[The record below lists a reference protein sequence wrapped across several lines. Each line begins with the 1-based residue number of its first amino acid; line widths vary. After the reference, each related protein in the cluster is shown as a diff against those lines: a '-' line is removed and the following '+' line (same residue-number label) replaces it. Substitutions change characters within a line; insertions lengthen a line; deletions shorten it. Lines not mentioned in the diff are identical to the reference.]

1 MKGTS
6 SCRLVECCG
15 GVDDGRAAALAE
27 QGAAAL
33 TEQGAAAL
41 TEQGAAGLFWAKR
54 KLVGWFGQCLCGAKG
69 GGGFWVFSVVAGI
82 CGGGG
87 WGDKG

>member
-15 GVDDGRAAALAE
+15 SVDDGR
-27 QGAAAL
+27 
-33 TEQGAAAL
+33 AAAL

-54 KLVGWFGQCLCGAKG
+54 TFGGLVWAVYSRSQKAAAGLELGEIGGCL
-69 GGGFWVFSVVAGI
+69 
-82 CGGGG
+82 G
-87 WGDKG
+87 WGPAFVAERAGEIGV